1 MLSAERLGG
10 FLDPRHQSIVVMYDG
25 RLTYD
30 SDALRGRGMRGE
42 RKLDEDELL
51 ELLALLETLPPPVP
65 STEVA
70 DDCPTLRMSH
80 RVGDQER
87 HFRVYVGFRDEPDP
101 AVDTVEELWGWLI
114 AKLPADARA
123 CFEA

>member
-1 MLSAERLGG
+1 
-10 FLDPRHQSIVVMYDG
+10 MYDG

-30 SDALRGRGMRGE
+30 PDVLRGRGVRGE
-42 RKLDEDELL
+42 RELDEDELL

-70 DDCPTLRMSH
+70 DDRPTLSMSH

-87 HFRVYVGFRDEPDP
+87 HFRVYVGFHDKPDP
-101 AVDTVEELWGWLI
+101 TVDAVEELWGWLV
-114 AKLPADARA
+114 AKLPTDARA
-123 CFEA
+123 CFGA